1 MSWLLAFTP
10 ASLTNVSRSK
20 VHYVGVKDIFLE
32 TTKAPVRVY
41 YPAIKPANPEPVY
54 IFRGSTNFVKGY
66 MWSFTPGRP
75 WLYGALSTFTSLF
88 TFAIP
93 MRYAEIPSASRNA
106 TPVGEKLPLVIFSHG
121 LTGTGEENS
130 MLLASIA
137 SHGFVVASVHHT
149 DGSSCVVTDG
159 DGQDLWYKHPDPEN
173 YSINFREAQLNHR
186 VKEVMAAKTMVLN
199 HSELGSLI
207 DDTNIFASGFS
218 YGAATAVLATV
229 RNPKDFV
236 ACVAIDGWF
245 LIEAWGVNS
254 EFPLDVI
261 KSESLP
267 VPTFFLNSSSF
278 MKNGNGV
285 IAKRMAD
292 ASVNHRHEVYGAG
305 STHMLFVDLKSWF
318 PGFMW
323 SQVKKLKM
331 QGEESE
337 PLTEKFTSDIIKWL
351 MARANGKQSQL

>member
-1 MSWLLAFTP
+1 MSWLLAFSP
-10 ASLTNVSRSK
+10 AALTYVTASN

-32 TTKAPVRVY
+32 TNKAPIRVY
-41 YPAIKPANPEPVY
+41 YPATKPENPEPVK
-54 IFRGSTNFVKGY
+54 IFRDATNFVKGY

-75 WLYGALSTFTSLF
+75 FLYGAISLFTSLS

-93 MRYAEIPSASRNA
+93 TRYAELPTTSRNA

-137 SHGFVVASVHHT
+137 SHGFVVASIHHT

-159 DGQDLWYKHPDPEN
+159 AGQVLWYKHPDPEN
-173 YSINFREAQLNHR
+173 YSINFREEQLNHR
-186 VKEVMAAKTMVLN
+186 VKEMMDVKIMMLN
-199 HSELGSLI
+199 HSELGSRI
-207 DDTNIFASGFS
+207 DDTNIFACGFS

-245 LIEAWGVNS
+245 LIQAYEVNT

-261 KSESLP
+261 KAESLP

-285 IAKRMAD
+285 IAKRMAE
-292 ASVNHRHEVYGAG
+292 ASVNHRHEVYGTG

-323 SQVKKLKM
+323 NQLKKLKM

-351 MARANGKQSQL
+351 MLRSNGEPAI